1 MPTGVPL
8 SEWRGP
14 GHLLGAGLLVP
25 LVAVVLGGVLSCGG
39 TRMCQAEPI
48 PAVELPASVVSM
60 RDGRS
65 GEGPGCGGGRCV
77 LSRARPGLPCPA
89 RVPREGASPA
99 CASAAVEAETAS
111 QASEPASQASDE
123 EDAPATDIYFV
134 SPPGLPPV
142 AGPSTTRAHL
152 CLCVCRRARTNP
164 RTLMST
170 PFTHGRAT
178 PSHTPTDALHAHGT
192 RAHLQVPPSG
202 AGTSVCSPSHTSSLS
217 GDAAAPCPRHPP
229 QPRAHVWPCAQRGL
243 GRCLESRCAQPPGP
257 RGGPG

>member
-1 MPTGVPL
+1 MRAFQSPPGTPMSCPCPQGGGVPSL
-8 SEWRGP
+8 CLCRCRSGNRQPGLRARQPGLRRGRRARH
-14 GHLLGAGLLVP
+14 GHLLCKSPRAS
-25 LVAVVLGGVLSCGG
+25 SCRR
-39 TRMCQAEPI
+39 T
-48 PAVELPASVVSM
+48 L
-60 RDGRS
+60 DH
-65 GEGPGCGGGRCV
+65 
-77 LSRARPGLPCPA
+77 
-89 RVPREGASPA
+89 
-99 CASAAVEAETAS
+99 
-111 QASEPASQASDE
+111 
-123 EDAPATDIYFV
+123 
-134 SPPGLPPV
+134 
-142 AGPSTTRAHL
+142 RAHL